1 MIKNNN
7 KNNNNNKTLF
17 FQILK
22 KSKVT
27 DLINNLSDIYETK
40 LENLSKYYFYSNSK
54 GKTFISKIE
63 ISELNFNRINSIGL
77 YFGTFHDEHRF
88 RLSIEGSRLIK
99 PKNNYIKISKKQLK
113 NYLAAE
119 NLFIT
124 EIEELKE
131 SNKSSFLIVKYENE
145 NLGCVSIKK
154 NDNLLLNYIPKAR
167 KLDFNKVF

>member
-131 SNKSSFLIVKYENE
+131 SNKSSFLIVNPKFSLSIGIFCFVSQYFISVIVYKY
-145 NLGCVSIKK
+145 LKYPRLFSK
-154 NDNLLLNYIPKAR
+154 
-167 KLDFNKVF
+167 